1 MWSWRPTNACE
12 PSQRAVVHPAL
23 VNGVTM
29 SQVECVSVGA
39 PAIATTGFQT
49 VSYTPPS
56 ALVPGSMVNGGSVVN
71 EAPVSYMTPHVVPAA
86 DTAPAPRRAARVHV
100 RDSRRQ
106 PTRSVQKSALII
118 GGSAGAGGGLG
129 AAIGG
134 KKGALVGAILGGG
147 GATLWDQITRRR

>member
-1 MWSWRPTNACE
+1 
-12 PSQRAVVHPAL
+12 
-23 VNGVTM
+23 
-29 SQVECVSVGA
+29 
-39 PAIATTGFQT
+39 
-49 VSYTPPS
+49 
-56 ALVPGSMVNGGSVVN
+56 MVNGGSVVN

-118 GGSAGAGGGLG
+118 GGSAGAGAGLG